1 MRRHDVIKLV
11 ASGTRFNTLGRGMLP
26 LAAIFYSRAVMAE
39 TPLERGAY
47 LVRGIAGCGNCHT
60 PRDPDEQ
67 PIGTVE
73 LTWAKG
79 SIELAATGH
88 RRRPFTA
95 LAGMHHGVA
104 RRPKSALPYEKSP
117 WHGFN
122 PVPDLRR

>member
-1 MRRHDVIKLV
+1 MPLRHLSLCL
-11 ASGTRFNTLGRGMLP
+11 ALLLCWFANEPAAAAHRGG
-26 LAAIFYSRAVMAE
+26 AH
-39 TPLERGAY
+39 AY

-60 PRDPDEQ
+60 PTDPDEQ
-67 PIGTVE
+67 PIGTMA

-104 RRPKSALPYEKSP
+104 RRAKSAFPNEKSA

-122 PVPDLRR
+122 AVPDLRR